1 MQLDLF
7 PDIRYA
13 HDADELRRLGDWVDL
28 LRTDA
33 ALHNVASDYLHLA
46 DRLYQLADQAR
57 EFARECRLD
66 PIP

>member
-13 HDADELRRLGDWVDL
+13 HDADELRRLGDWLDV
-28 LRTDA
+28 LRSDA
-33 ALHNVASDYLHLA
+33 APHDVARDYLLLS
-46 DRLYQLADQAR
+46 DRLYQLAEQAR
-57 EFARECRLD
+57 EFARERLE